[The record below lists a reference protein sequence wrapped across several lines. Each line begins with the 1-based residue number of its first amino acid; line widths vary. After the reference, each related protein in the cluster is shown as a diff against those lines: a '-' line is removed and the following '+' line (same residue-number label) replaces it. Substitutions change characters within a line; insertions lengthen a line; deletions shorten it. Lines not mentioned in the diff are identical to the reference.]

1 MLKKCLSLI
10 LLVQITSCF
19 SQSSKK
25 IDSLLSVFSSQKED
39 TLKVKTLITLW
50 DLTINNDPTTAEK
63 YANETI
69 TLAKKLN
76 FNSGLAKGY
85 QNLGISNLYL
95 GDQIKSN
102 EAYLKAIAIYK
113 QLNAKKL
120 IGSMYYNIGLNHKNQ
135 TQYDSAFY
143 YNKLAENMFIE
154 INDSIRLGSVY
165 DQNSG
170 LYLEQS
176 YYQLSLQN
184 ALKAVKIFSKSGDSL
199 RFADAS
205 SKIAD
210 SYSSIG
216 DTLQAKKYYLEASKI
231 YKEKNDLIF
240 LSQIYTKLGILLT
253 KNPKTRDSA
262 FTFLSNSLE
271 LSKTTNSPWYQNY
284 AMSSLG
290 EYYLSTKEYR
300 LAKTTFS
307 KSLEIAES
315 NDYIFFKASS
325 LIDLGRTDLSLNNY
339 KASIKHIKDG
349 LKISE
354 QNAIIENINRAN
366 LELSKV
372 YEKMNLP
379 VLAFKHYKI
388 YKRTNDSILNLG
400 KSRQVEELKTI
411 YETEKKEQEIL
422 SQDREINLLEEKA
435 RVSNLQK
442 LLLSGGLLL
451 SFIAIGFGWYGFK
464 QKVKRNKAEKA
475 KLDSE
480 LEFKKKEL
488 TTHALHLAKKNKVLE
503 SLKTK
508 AQELKEV
515 DDNKKGYQQLIRA
528 INFDLQDDK
537 NWDNFS
543 RYFEEVHQGFS
554 TKAKQEFPDITSN
567 DLRLMS
573 LLKMN
578 LSSKEIAN
586 ILSISSEGI
595 KKARYRLRKKLHLST
610 QDSLEDFILAFA

>member
-10 LLVQITSCF
+10 LLVQITSTW

-25 IDSLLSVFSSQKED
+25 IDSLLSIYSAQKED
-39 TLKVKTLITLW
+39 TLKVKTLISLW
-50 DLTINNDPTTAEK
+50 DLTINNNPETAEK
-63 YANETI
+63 YAHETI
-69 TLAKKLN
+69 TLAKKIK
-76 FNSGLAKGY
+76 FHSGLAKGY

-95 GDQIKSN
+95 GNQKKST
-102 EAYLKAIAIYK
+102 EAYLEAIEIYK
-113 QLNAKKL
+113 QLNDKKL

-143 YNKLAENMFIE
+143 YNKLAENIFIAL
-154 INDSIRLGSVY
+154 NDSTRLGSVY

-184 ALKAVKIFSKSGDSL
+184 ALKAVKIFIKSGDSL
-199 RFADAS
+199 RYADAS
-205 SKIAD
+205 TKIAD
-210 SYSSIG
+210 SYSSLG
-216 DTLQAKKYYLEASKI
+216 DTLQAKKYYLEAAKI

-240 LSQIYTKLGILLT
+240 LSQNYTKLGILLT

-262 FTFLSNSLE
+262 FKVLSNSLE

-284 AMSSLG
+284 AMSALG
-290 EYYLSTKEYR
+290 EYYVSAKEYR
-300 LAKTTFS
+300 LAKTTFL
-307 KSLEIAES
+307 KALEIAET
-315 NDYIFFKASS
+315 NGYTFFKASS
-325 LIDLGRTDLSLNNY
+325 LIDLGRTDVSLNNY
-339 KASIKHIKDG
+339 KVSIKHIKDG

-354 QNAIIENINRAN
+354 ENAIIENISRAN

-372 YEKMNLP
+372 YEKMNRQ
-379 VLAFKHYKI
+379 VLAFKHYKT
-388 YKRTNDSILNLG
+388 YKRTNDSIFSLE
-400 KSRQVEELKTI
+400 KSRQAEELKII
-411 YETEKKEQEIL
+411 YETEKKEQEIVL
-422 SQDREINLLEEKA
+422 QDKEINLLEEKA
-435 RVSNLQK
+435 RVSTLQK
-442 LLLSGGLLL
+442 LLLGGGLML
-451 SFIAIGFGWYGFK
+451 SLIAIGFGWYGFK
-464 QKVKRNKAEKA
+464 QKTKRTKAEKET
-475 KLDSE
+475 LDKA

-488 TTHALHLAKKNKVLE
+488 TTHALHLAKKNEVLE

-515 DDNKKGYQQLIRA
+515 NENKKGYQQLIRA

-554 TKAKQEFPDITSN
+554 TKAKQEFPNITAN
-567 DLRLMS
+567 DLRLMA

-578 LSSKEIAN
+578 LTSKEIAN